1 MKTNN
6 FVMAVALLG
15 LCAAPVLAEGGQKV
29 GGMGHGVSHGSI
41 SKSGMKSHGSSAKGA
56 KATTSGHKTVGEK
69 LANNPKLASK
79 IEKLLGN
86 GTSAQDACSGFKN
99 LGQCTAAIHVSRNLG
114 VSFSD
119 LKARMVDPATN
130 TQRESLGKA
139 IQGLKPPANAKV
151 EAKKA
156 TKQAKADMK
165 ATHS

>member
-6 FVMAVALLG
+6 FVMAAALLC
-15 LCAAPVLAEGGQKV
+15 LCAAPVLADAGDKV
-29 GGMGHGVSHGSI
+29 GGMGQGVSHGSI
-41 SKSGMKSHGSSAKGA
+41 SKSHGSSAKKA

-69 LANNPKLASK
+69 LAQNPKLASK
-79 IEKLLGN
+79 IENLLGN
-86 GTSAQDACSGFKN
+86 GMSAQDACSGFKN
-99 LGQCTAAIHVSRNLG
+99 LGQCIAAIHVSRNLG
-114 VSFSD
+114 VSFTD
-119 LKARMVDPATN
+119 LKARMIDPATN